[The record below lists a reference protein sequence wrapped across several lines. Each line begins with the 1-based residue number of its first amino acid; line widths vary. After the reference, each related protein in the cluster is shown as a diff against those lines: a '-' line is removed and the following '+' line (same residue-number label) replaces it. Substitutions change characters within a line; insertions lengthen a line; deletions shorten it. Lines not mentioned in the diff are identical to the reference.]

1 MRIYFL
7 EWEAYMSMRVLE
19 TNVIAP
25 QIEGSQC

>member
-7 EWEAYMSMRVLE
+7 EWEAYMSMRVLA

-25 QIEGSQC
+25 QIEGGQC